1 MRKREHL
8 LQTLE
13 AVHAAGLDET
23 LWPGAM
29 ASMSRLFGSIGTTL
43 EFVDKQAG
51 TLIDF
56 WGHGVPDGSEIEY
69 AEHYL
74 FTSPRMALSDPRRF
88 GEIGYDYLL
97 LDEAGMNRDAY
108 YSEFL
113 AKGDMRYFLS
123 GSLIRNERQ
132 NAAIAVQRSARQGH
146 VDEAEI
152 GMMRSLLPH
161 FQQAYETTRRLRSAT
176 QSRRMLED
184 AFDWLSDGVLVV
196 GEGGLVL
203 FANASVQAF
212 ARRGDG
218 IRIAR
223 GRLEFSASSA
233 AGCYERALAAVQRLK
248 EGLGDLQPADDFHV
262 PGPTGIAS
270 YLVSVRPME
279 QAPDRLRS
287 AGSLALVFVRSVSRD
302 QAGRLLA
309 RAVFG
314 LTEAEADLAC
324 ALVDG
329 VPLGLYAGQKGL
341 SINTVYTHLRHIKAK
356 TGSQRMPE
364 LVGKL
369 SAYRAPLGS
378 AREPR

>member
-184 AFDWLSDGVLVV
+184 AFDWLSDGVIVV

-262 PGPTGIAS
+262 PGQPGIAS

-302 QAGRLLA
+302 QTGRLLA

>member
-161 FQQAYETTRRLRSAT
+161 FQQAYETTRRLRSAI
-176 QSRRMLED
+176 QSKQMLED
-184 AFDWLSDGVLVV
+184 AFDWLSDGVIVV

-262 PGPTGIAS
+262 PGQAGIAS

-279 QAPDRLRS
+279 PASDRLRS
-287 AGSLALVFVRSVSRD
+287 TGSLALVFVRSVSRD

-364 LVGKL
+364 LIGKL

>member
-56 WGHGVPDGSEIEY
+56 WGHGVPDGSELEY

-161 FQQAYETTRRLRSAT
+161 FQQAYGTTRRLRSAA
-176 QSRRMLED
+176 QSRQMLEE
-184 AFDWLSDGVLVV
+184 AFDWLSDGVIVV

-262 PGPTGIAS
+262 PGPAGIAS
-270 YLVSVRPME
+270 YLVSVRPMAP
-279 QAPDRLRS
+279 APDRLRS
-287 AGSLALVFVRSVSRD
+287 PGSLALVFVRSVSRD
-302 QAGRLLA
+302 HAGRLLA

>member
-56 WGHGVPDGSEIEY
+56 WGHGVPDGSELEY

-184 AFDWLSDGVLVV
+184 AFDWLSDGVIVV

-262 PGPTGIAS
+262 PGQAGIAS

-329 VPLGLYAGQKGL
+329 VPLGLYAEQKGL

>member
-1 MRKREHL
+1 MRKREYL

-184 AFDWLSDGVLVV
+184 AFDWLSDGVIVV

-262 PGPTGIAS
+262 PGQAGIAS

-329 VPLGLYAGQKGL
+329 VPLGLYAEQKGL

>member
-184 AFDWLSDGVLVV
+184 AFDWLSDGVIVV

-223 GRLEFSASSA
+223 GRLETRACGRPAPEGRPRRSA
-233 AGCYERALAAVQRLK
+233 ACRRFSCAR
-248 EGLGDLQPADDFHV
+248 
-262 PGPTGIAS
+262 
-270 YLVSVRPME
+270 
-279 QAPDRLRS
+279 PDRDRQLSRFGASDGAGAGPPALRR
-287 AGSLALVFVRSVSRD
+287 F
-302 QAGRLLA
+302 
-309 RAVFG
+309 
-314 LTEAEADLAC
+314 AC
-324 ALVDG
+324 A
-329 VPLGLYAGQKGL
+329 GLRPFRL
-341 SINTVYTHLRHIKAK
+341 
-356 TGSQRMPE
+356 P
-364 LVGKL
+364 
-369 SAYRAPLGS
+369 
-378 AREPR
+378 

>member
-176 QSRRMLED
+176 QSRQMLEE

-262 PGPTGIAS
+262 PGPAGIAS
-270 YLVSVRPME
+270 YLVSVRPIAP
-279 QAPDRLRS
+279 APDRLRS
-287 AGSLALVFVRSVSRD
+287 PGSLALVFVRSVSRD
-302 QAGRLLA
+302 HAGRLLA

-378 AREPR
+378 AREAR

>member
-161 FQQAYETTRRLRSAT
+161 FQQAYGTTRRLRSAA
-176 QSRRMLED
+176 QSRQMLEE

-218 IRIAR
+218 IRIVR

-233 AGCYERALAAVQRLK
+233 ASCYERALAAVQRLK

>member
-184 AFDWLSDGVLVV
+184 AFDWLSDGVIVV

-203 FANASVQAF
+203 FANASVQVF

-233 AGCYERALAAVQRLK
+233 AGCYERALAAVQCLK

-262 PGPTGIAS
+262 PGPAGIAS
-270 YLVSVRPME
+270 YLVSVRPMAP
-279 QAPDRLRS
+279 APDRPRS
-287 AGSLALVFVRSVSRD
+287 PGSLALVFVRSVSRD

-314 LTEAEADLAC
+314 LTEAETDLAC

>member
-1 MRKREHL
+1 MRKREYL

-56 WGHGVPDGSEIEY
+56 WGHGVPDGSELEY

-184 AFDWLSDGVLVV
+184 AFDWLSDGVIVV

-262 PGPTGIAS
+262 PGPAGIAS

>member
-56 WGHGVPDGSEIEY
+56 WGHGVPDGSELEY

-74 FTSPRMALSDPRRF
+74 FSSPRMALSDPRRF

-184 AFDWLSDGVLVV
+184 AFDWLSDGVIVV